1 MTAFSAGPIRRPRL
15 AALIASIAVIAAGLG
30 ACGAG
35 RNALGTSADP
45 CFAAL
50 PVAKHAVGGRGSFAG
65 VRRVNVSHLTARGER
80 AMHELLSLLPVQPA
94 HDVCLV
100 AYSGSFTPSQVARP
114 LGPPPAAGGGRYAIA
129 VVTTMKH
136 ELLGTFV
143 VAREP
148 LKFAHVHLG
157 LSITWRWSGQ
167 ARGTLTAVRQF

>member
-1 MTAFSAGPIRRPRL
+1 MTAFIAGPVRRPYL
-15 AALIASIAVIAAGLG
+15 VALIASIAAIAVGLG

-65 VRRVNVSHLTARGER
+65 VRRVNASRLTARNQR
-80 AMHELLSLLPVQPA
+80 AIHELLSLLPVQPA
-94 HDVCLV
+94 RDVCLV
-100 AYSGSFTPSQVARP
+100 AYRGSFTPSQVARP
-114 LGPPPAAGGGRYAIA
+114 LGPPPPAGAGRYAIA

-136 ELLGTFV
+136 ELLATFV

-148 LKFAHVHLG
+148 MRFAHVHLG
-157 LSITWRWSGQ
+157 L
-167 ARGTLTAVRQF
+167 

>member
-1 MTAFSAGPIRRPRL
+1 MTAFIGGLVRRPRRV
-15 AALIASIAVIAAGLG
+15 ALIASIAVIAVGLG

-50 PVAKHAVGGRGSFAG
+50 PVAKHAVRGRGSFAG
-65 VRRVNVSHLTARGER
+65 VRRVNVSRLTARGER
-80 AMHELLSLLPVQPA
+80 AMHELLNLLPVQPA

-100 AYSGSFTPSQVARP
+100 AYRGSFTPSQVARP
-114 LGPPPAAGGGRYAIA
+114 LGPPPAGAGRYAIA
-129 VVTTMKH
+129 VVTTVKH
-136 ELLGTFV
+136 ELLATFV

-157 LSITWRWSGQ
+157 L
-167 ARGTLTAVRQF
+167 